1 MVNSDTLSNSLTTM
15 TMTTNES
22 VTSSEEELLSECHN
36 RFVLFPVKYHD
47 IWSLYKTA
55 VSVFWVPN
63 EVDLTKDLDDWNHK
77 LNDDEKHFIKNV
89 LAFFSSSDSI
99 VNENLAAR
107 FLNEIQVPEAKAFY
121 GFQIAMEVIHQEMY
135 SLMIDTYVKDT
146 TEKNELFN
154 SIFTVPTINKKAQW
168 ALKWISDKEA
178 CFATRLVAFAIVE
191 GIFFSS
197 AFASIYWLKER
208 GLMPG
213 LCLSNE
219 FISRDE
225 GLHCEFAILLYSYIR
240 NKLSQERIHEIVA
253 QATEIECEFVEHSL
267 RVRLIGMNS
276 DLMCDYVRFCS
287 DRLLQQLGYEKLYN
301 AANPFPFM
309 ERIGLSNKTNFFEH
323 YVADYSKANVGKTDA
338 FEFSLAEDF

>member
-1 MVNSDTLSNSLTTM
+1 MASTT
-15 TMTTNES
+15 TPQQQE
-22 VTSSEEELLSECHN
+22 VLLSEEGN
-36 RFVLFPVKYHD
+36 RFVLFPIKYND
-47 IWSLYKTA
+47 IWQLYKTA
-55 VSVFWVPN
+55 ASVFWVPN
-63 EVDLTKDLDDWNHK
+63 EVDLTKDIDDWNNV
-77 LNDDEKHFIKNV
+77 LNEDEKYFIKNV

-107 FLNEIQVPEAKAFY
+107 FLNEVQVSEAKAFY

-146 TEKNELFN
+146 EEKNALFN
-154 SIFTVPTINKKAQW
+154 SIFTVPTITKKAQW
-168 ALKWISDKEA
+168 ALHWIKDQEA
-178 CFATRLVAFAIVE
+178 SFATRLIAFAIVE

-225 GLHCEFAILLYSYIR
+225 GLHCEFAILLYSYIA
-240 NKLSQERIHEIVA
+240 NKLPQETVHAIVSE
-253 QATEIECEFVEHSL
+253 ATEIECEFVEDSL
-267 RVRLIGMNS
+267 RVKLIGMNS
-276 DLMCDYVRFCS
+276 DLMCDYVKFCS
-287 DRLLQQLGYEKLYN
+287 DRLLQQLGYDKLYN
-301 AANPFPFM
+301 VQNPFPFM

-338 FEFSLAEDF
+338 FVFSTEEDF

>member
-1 MVNSDTLSNSLTTM
+1 MEEH
-15 TMTTNES
+15 NEPLLAE
-22 VTSSEEELLSECHN
+22 SEN

-47 IWSLYKTA
+47 IWQMYKTA
-55 VSVFWVPN
+55 ASVFWVPN
-63 EVDLTKDLDDWNHK
+63 EVDLTKDVDEWNNV
-77 LNDDEKHFIKNV
+77 LTEDERYFIKNV

-121 GFQIAMEVIHQEMY
+121 GFQIAIEVIHQEMY
-135 SLMIDTYVKDT
+135 SLMIDTYVKDSQ
-146 TEKNELFN
+146 EKHKLFN
-154 SIFTVPTINKKAQW
+154 SIFNVPTIKKKADW
-168 ALKWISDKEA
+168 AMKWIEDKSA
-178 CFATRLVAFAIVE
+178 SFATRLIAFAIVE

-197 AFASIYWLKER
+197 SFASIYWLKER

-225 GLHCEFAILLYSYIR
+225 GLHCEFAILLYSYIKNR
-240 NKLSQERIHEIVA
+240 LPQETVHEIFKK
-253 QATEIECEFVEHSL
+253 ATEIECEFVEDSL

-276 DLMCDYVRFCS
+276 DLMCEYVKFCS
-287 DRLLQQLGYEKLYN
+287 DRLLQQLGYDKLYN
-301 AANPFPFM
+301 AHNPFPFM

-338 FEFSLAEDF
+338 YVFSIAEDF

>member
-1 MVNSDTLSNSLTTM
+1 MD
-15 TMTTNES
+15 
-22 VTSSEEELLSECHN
+22 EELLSGVKN
-36 RFVLFPVKYHD
+36 RFVLFPIEYD
-47 IWSLYKTA
+47 NIWQMYKTA
-55 VSVFWVPN
+55 QSVFWVPN
-63 EVDLTKDLDDWNHK
+63 EVDLTKDIDDWETK
-77 LNDDEKHFIKNV
+77 LNDNEKHFILNV

-107 FLNEIQVPEAKAFY
+107 FLNEVQVPEAKAFY

-135 SLMIDTYVKDT
+135 SLMIDTYVKDSL
-146 TEKNELFN
+146 KKQQLFD
-154 SIFTVPTINKKAQW
+154 SIFTVPTISKKAQW
-168 ALKWISDKEA
+168 AIKWINDQESS
-178 CFATRLVAFAIVE
+178 FSTRLIAFAIVE

-225 GLHCEFAILLYSYIR
+225 GLHCEFAILLYSYIK
-240 NKLSQERIHEIVA
+240 NKLPQDTVHAIVKE
-253 QATEIECEFVEHSL
+253 ATEIECEFVEDSL

-287 DRLLQQLGYEKLYN
+287 DRLLKQLGYEPLYKVQ
-301 AANPFPFM
+301 NPFQFM

-338 FEFSLAEDF
+338 FVFSTTEEF

>member
-1 MVNSDTLSNSLTTM
+1 MA
-15 TMTTNES
+15 EA
-22 VTSSEEELLSECHN
+22 EELLSDSKN
-36 RFVLFPVKYHD
+36 RFVLFPIKYD
-47 IWSLYKTA
+47 NIWKMYKTA
-55 VSVFWVPN
+55 VSTFWVPN
-63 EVDLTKDLDDWNHK
+63 EVDLTKDLDDWNNV
-77 LNDDEKHFIKNV
+77 LNDNEKHFIKNV

-107 FLNEIQVPEAKAFY
+107 FLNEVQVPEAKAFY
-121 GFQIAMEVIHQEMY
+121 GFQIAIEVIHQEMY

-146 TEKNELFN
+146 QEKQKLFD
-154 SIFTVPTINKKAQW
+154 SIFTVPTIKKKAEW
-168 ALKWISDKEA
+168 ALKWISDRESD
-178 CFATRLVAFAIVE
+178 FAKRLIAFAIVE

-225 GLHCEFAILLYSYIR
+225 GLHCEFAILLYGYIK
-240 NKLSQERIHEIVA
+240 NKLPQETVHEIVKEA
-253 QATEIECEFVEHSL
+253 AEIECEFVKDSL
-267 RVRLIGMNS
+267 KVKLIGMNQ

-287 DRLLQQLGYEKLYN
+287 DRLVQQLGYDKIYD
-301 AANPFPFM
+301 AKNPFPFM

-323 YVADYSKANVGKTDA
+323 YVSDYSKANVGKTDA
-338 FEFSLAEDF
+338 YVFATDEEF

>member
-1 MVNSDTLSNSLTTM
+1 MD
-15 TMTTNES
+15 
-22 VTSSEEELLSECHN
+22 EELLSDNAN
-36 RFVLFPVKYHD
+36 RFVLFPINYHN
-47 IWSLYKTA
+47 IWEMYKTA
-55 VSVFWVPN
+55 KSVFWVPN
-63 EVDLTKDLDDWNHK
+63 EVDLTKDIDDWNNV
-77 LNDDEKHFIKNV
+77 LNDDEKFFIKNV

-107 FLNEIQVPEAKAFY
+107 FLNEVQVPEAKAFY

-146 TEKNELFN
+146 AEKLALFG

-168 ALKWISDKEA
+168 ALKWIEDKESS
-178 CFATRLVAFAIVE
+178 FATRLVAFAIVE

-225 GLHCEFAILLYSYIR
+225 GLHCEFAILLYSYIK
-240 NKLSQERIHEIVA
+240 NKLSQETIHQIVS
-253 QATEIECEFVEHSL
+253 QATEIECEFVRDSL

-276 DLMCDYVRFCS
+276 ELMCEYVRFCA
-287 DRLLQQLGYEKLYN
+287 DRLLQQLGYDKIYN
-301 AANPFPFM
+301 VQNPFPFM
-309 ERIGLSNKTNFFEH
+309 DRIGLSNKTNFFEH
-323 YVADYSKANVGKTDA
+323 YVADYSKANVGKSDA
-338 FEFSLAEDF
+338 FVFNMNAEF

>member
-1 MVNSDTLSNSLTTM
+1 MERSMSLLPSFSTVD
-15 TMTTNES
+15 
-22 VTSSEEELLSECHN
+22 VTASSQVPEEELLSEAQN
-36 RFVLFPVKYHD
+36 RFVLFPIKYTD
-47 IWSLYKTA
+47 IWQLYKTA
-55 VSVFWVPN
+55 ASVFWVPN
-63 EVDLTKDLDDWNHK
+63 EVDLTKDLEDWDSR
-77 LNDDEKHFIKNV
+77 LNGDERYFIKNV

-107 FLNEIQVPEAKAFY
+107 FLNEVQVPEAKAFY

-146 TEKNELFN
+146 QEKMALFG
-154 SIFTVPTINKKAQW
+154 SIFTVPTIKKKAEW
-168 ALKWISDKEA
+168 AMKWIQDKEA
-178 CFATRLVAFAIVE
+178 CFATRLIAFAIVE

-208 GLMPG
+208 SLMPG

-240 NKLSQERIHEIVA
+240 NKLPQSTVHEIFKH
-253 QATEIECEFVEHSL
+253 ATEIECEFVRDSL
-267 RVRLIGMNS
+267 RVKLIGMNS
-276 DLMCDYVRFCS
+276 DLMCEYVRFCS

-301 AANPFPFM
+301 VNNPFPFM

-323 YVADYSKANVGKTDA
+323 YVADYSKANVGKQDAYVFSTD
-338 FEFSLAEDF
+338 EDF

>member
-1 MVNSDTLSNSLTTM
+1 M
-15 TMTTNES
+15 
-22 VTSSEEELLSECHN
+22 EEELLSDVKN
-36 RFVLFPVKYHD
+36 RFVLFPIKYDD
-47 IWSLYKTA
+47 IWQMYKTA
-55 VSVFWVPN
+55 QSVFWVPN
-63 EVDLTKDLDDWNHK
+63 EVDLTKDLTDWDNV
-77 LNDDEKHFIKNV
+77 LNENEKDFILNV

-107 FLNEIQVPEAKAFY
+107 FLNEVQVPEAKAFY

-146 TEKNELFN
+146 AKKEQLFN
-154 SIFTVPTINKKAQW
+154 SIFTVPTITKKAQW
-168 ALKWISDKEA
+168 ALKWINDKESS
-178 CFATRLVAFAIVE
+178 FGTRLIAFAIVE

-240 NKLSQERIHEIVA
+240 NKLSQERVHEIVG
-253 QATEIECEFVEHSL
+253 QATEIECEFVKESL
-267 RVRLIGMNS
+267 KVRLIGMNS
-276 DLMCDYVRFCS
+276 ELMCDYVRFCS
-287 DRLLQQLGYEKLYN
+287 DRLLKQLGYEPLYN
-301 AANPFPFM
+301 AHNPFQFM

-323 YVADYSKANVGKTDA
+323 YVADYSKANVGKTDTFVFA
-338 FEFSLAEDF
+338 TDEEF